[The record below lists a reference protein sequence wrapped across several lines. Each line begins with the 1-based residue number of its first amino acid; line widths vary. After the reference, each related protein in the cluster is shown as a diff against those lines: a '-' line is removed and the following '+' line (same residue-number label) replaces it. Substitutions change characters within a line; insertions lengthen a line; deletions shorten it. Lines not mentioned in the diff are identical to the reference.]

1 MPARKI
7 GYSRNA
13 TPARSEARQ
22 AAIGGL
28 AGQVSPRGDDFGAT
42 IETATASLH
51 SASDRASHAM
61 KTVQIFGFKNSQST
75 RAAER
80 FFKEP
85 RVPVQFVDLKV
96 KPMAPAEI
104 GRFIDRFGLAL
115 VDTEG
120 KHYANA
126 GLKYMKMTEVEL
138 LARIERD
145 PALLRLP
152 FVRADKRLST
162 GRDEEAWK
170 TMLD

>member
-1 MPARKI
+1 
-7 GYSRNA
+7 
-13 TPARSEARQ
+13 
-22 AAIGGL
+22 
-28 AGQVSPRGDDFGAT
+28 
-42 IETATASLH
+42 
-51 SASDRASHAM
+51 
-61 KTVQIFGFKNSQST
+61 
-75 RAAER
+75 
-80 FFKEP
+80 
-85 RVPVQFVDLKV
+85 VPVQFVDLKV

>member
-1 MPARKI
+1 VSC
-7 GYSRNA
+7 GG
-13 TPARSEARQ
+13 
-22 AAIGGL
+22 AA
-28 AGQVSPRGDDFGAT
+28 
-42 IETATASLH
+42 E
-51 SASDRASHAM
+51 RASHAM
-61 KTVQIFGFKNSQST
+61 KTVQIFGLKNSQST

-80 FFKEP
+80 FFKER

-104 GRFIDRFGLAL
+104 GRFIGRFGLAAL
-115 VDTEG
+115 IDTEG
-120 KHYANA
+120 KSYIDA
-126 GLKYMKMTEVEL
+126 GLKYMKMTEAEL

-152 FVRADKRLST
+152 LVRADKKLST